1 MLIWITYF
9 SIIQEIQ
16 SSNNLRES
24 QVLFLEDL
32 FREWATVKKWWSGEL
47 DCRGSLLTENSWRA
61 ICRAVVLGAPGCLV
75 HIWRPPGT
83 PDTRG
88 WITGAGPGLTGAS
101 RSWPAAS
108 FSVTAPCTPVTLES
122 WPPARRQLWT
132 SAPKPDTA
140 DLVNGAAWIF
150 EQWWKLLQS
159 LSAVM
164 YKVMY

>member
-24 QVLFLEDL
+24 QVLFVEDL
-32 FREWATVKKWWSGEL
+32 FREWPTVKKWWSGGTWLSWIFVDGE
-47 DCRGSLLTENSWRA
+47 LLTCDMS
-61 ICRAVVLGAPGCLV
+61 VLEAPGCLV

-122 WPPARRQLWT
+122 RPPARRQLWT

-140 DLVNGAAWIF
+140 DFVNGAAWIF